1 MALQQPD
8 NRSAPYVPPVLC
20 SFLTPV
26 PLTFLEGDLSI
37 SFPLVRPET
46 VPVSR
51 LFWLSVVIPCGA
63 LLFGHGLQALRTR
76 STLKV
81 LVVSF
86 AWAAL
91 GLLQVR
97 CW

>member
-1 MALQQPD
+1 M
-8 NRSAPYVPPVLC
+8 
-20 SFLTPV
+20 
-26 PLTFLEGDLSI
+26 SI

-51 LFWLSVVIPCGA
+51 LFWLSVAIPCGA

-91 GLLQVR
+91 GLLQGLAIVFTFVNTLKLLAGR
-97 CW
+97 QRPNFFGESIGMIR